1 MDCYALLTEY
11 SISLLD
17 DMKKRVCIIIDY
29 TLIDYSDFKLTFY

>member
-17 DMKKRVCIIIDY
+17 DMKKRVFIIHI
-29 TLIDYSDFKLTFY
+29 FKLILFKILKLLN